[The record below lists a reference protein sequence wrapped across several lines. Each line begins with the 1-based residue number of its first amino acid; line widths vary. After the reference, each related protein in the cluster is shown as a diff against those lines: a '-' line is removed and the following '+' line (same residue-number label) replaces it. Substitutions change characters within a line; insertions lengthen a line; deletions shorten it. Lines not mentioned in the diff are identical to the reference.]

1 MPSISALSE
10 AHLSTLEELTH
21 RNPFE
26 IIDSPWGRIECW
38 RASTLATG
46 TMGALAQVYQM
57 VRNDQAELQ
66 EKTVAF
72 DAKKASVLR
81 TVNKLLNF
89 MSRVD
94 ALTSRVEALEAKRKA
109 DEEQQREFE
118 EPIEEPPG
126 TSDDTPAPSGEL
138 HALPPSEEPASEDPE
153 LSLEFEDEVGD
164 LPNEL
169 EEPPDPVPE
178 PSGTVYPQPTA
189 ISLNEG

>member
-10 AHLSTLEELTH
+10 AHLPTIEEIMQH

-26 IIDSPWGRIECW
+26 IIDSPWGHIEAW

-46 TMGALAQVYQM
+46 TMGALAQVYEI
-57 VRNDQAELQ
+57 VRNDAANLQ

-94 ALTSRVEALEAKRKA
+94 ALTARVEALEAKRKA
-109 DEEQQREFE
+109 DEERHE

-126 TSDDTPAPSGEL
+126 MGDDAPSPSGEL
-138 HALPPSEEPASEDPE
+138 HTLPPSE
-153 LSLEFEDEVGD
+153 
-164 LPNEL
+164 
-169 EEPPDPVPE
+169 VPE
-178 PSGTVYPQPTA
+178 PSLELEGDQVEFELPEPKDPTGTVVPQPTS